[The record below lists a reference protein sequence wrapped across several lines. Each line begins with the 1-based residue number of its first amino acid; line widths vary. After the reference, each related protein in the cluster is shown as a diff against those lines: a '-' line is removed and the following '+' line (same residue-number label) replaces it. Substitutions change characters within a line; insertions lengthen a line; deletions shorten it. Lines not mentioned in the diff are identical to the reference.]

1 MGRVISAPGY
11 NRAVRIQNVFAR
23 RRCSAGYS
31 IVEVTMAIALLLP
44 LLLFTIYVITQ
55 ISEYFVLKQQ
65 LAFVAR
71 QAAKEIAFAY
81 GTQGLTQMNV
91 GGSASGAANIN
102 NANYLQVVNG
112 ISVPGI
118 INRNSASQFSVYFNI
133 PNSPSLTKSYVTAT
147 VTYRNGA
154 GLPVYPWNPLG
165 AGFAGID
172 MSGIRVNSCC
182 SWPIPH
188 T

>member
-1 MGRVISAPGY
+1 MSAYGY
-11 NRAVRIQNVFAR
+11 KRAIQGPRTSGKLR
-23 RRCSAGYS
+23 RAAGYS
-31 IVEVTMAIALLLP
+31 IVEVTVAIALLLP
-44 LLLFTIYVITQ
+44 LLLFSIFVITQ

-81 GTQGLTQMNV
+81 GTQGLTRMNV
-91 GGSASGAANIN
+91 GGSTSGPANISD
-102 NANYLQVVNG
+102 ATYLQVVNG

-118 INRNSASQFSVYFNI
+118 INRNSATQFTVYFNI
-133 PNSPSLTKSYVTAT
+133 PNSPSLSKSYVTTT

-172 MSGIRVNSCC
+172 LSGVQVNSCC

>member
-1 MGRVISAPGY
+1 MGRVMSVKGY
-11 NRAVRIQNVFAR
+11 NREVRIQNAFAR
-23 RRCSAGYS
+23 RRCPVGYS
-31 IVEVTMAIALLLP
+31 MVEVTLSIALLLP
-44 LLLFTIYVITQ
+44 LLLFSIFVITQ

-71 QAAKEIAFAY
+71 QAAKEIAAY
-81 GTQGLTQMNV
+81 GTQGLTQMNA

-102 NANYLQVVNG
+102 DANYLQVVNG